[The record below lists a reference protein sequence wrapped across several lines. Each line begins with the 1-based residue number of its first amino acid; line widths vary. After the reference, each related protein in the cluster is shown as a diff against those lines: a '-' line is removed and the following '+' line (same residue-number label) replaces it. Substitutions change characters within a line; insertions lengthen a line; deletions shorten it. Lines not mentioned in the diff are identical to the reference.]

1 MDVGEP
7 SPERTVRGV
16 PCASRAEPDV
26 PRACPL
32 RGAAPASW
40 TRGRLTPSGPRVGGA
55 AEDTEAQT
63 AEPGPA
69 GRGQDGRVS
78 AESGPQPSAADSP
91 ASRGKGPRLREC
103 RNPQIPDL
111 SVAAVTGYEPQEAP
125 APCASASC
133 CPPAPDA
140 TLRVSAD
147 RAGHTH
153 KNATG
158 VKVQVYF
165 RDAAEGKGSDL
176 GCSLAWETI
185 L

>member
-7 SPERTVRGV
+7 SPECTVRGV

-32 RGAAPASW
+32 QGAAPASW

-103 RNPQIPDL
+103 RSPQIPDL
-111 SVAAVTGYEPQEAP
+111 SVTVVTGYEPQEAP
-125 APCASASC
+125 APRASASC
-133 CPPAPDA
+133 CPLAPDA
-140 TLRVSAD
+140 TLCVSAD

-165 RDAAEGKGSDL
+165 RDATEGKGSDL